1 MWCRAHSM
9 FWWCIKLLS
18 DRDATLLRADTAAGV
33 TARWTCVCVCVR
45 ARAAAARR
53 VFTTRWSQELKSS
66 LALYLNP
73 AAMSLTRTLRLERHS
88 PAGHGTAQQR
98 DPWLFN
104 GSCQDR
110 LPSKCFIFWT
120 ERTECFLCGLGRMN
134 FDKSNVGQSALYCRT
149 VI

>member
-1 MWCRAHSM
+1 MVSSSFNVLVVHQAAQWPWCDLTPRRHGSRGHSEVNM
-9 FWWCIKLLS
+9 
-18 DRDATLLRADTAAGV
+18 RVRLRPCEGRSSTPG
-33 TARWTCVCVCVR
+33 
-45 ARAAAARR
+45 
-53 VFTTRWSQELKSS
+53 FTTRWSRELKSS

-104 GSCQDR
+104 GSCQDG